1 MGGSAQVGYVPA
13 KQVPSTLFITL
24 NITLNFFLKVWLT
37 PQKGKGLEI
46 SGTWSLRNNVIT
58 MEMTFSNK
66 AMQAMQGF
74 GIQLNKNSFGLTTSA
89 PLSLPV
95 LNANQSLDISL
106 AMTTAGPV
114 QKMDPLTNIQV
125 LLSSSSPPLLIS
137 SPPLLLSSQGF
148 LGCFVQFLG
157 SLGVLLS
164 FCLGAV
170 LSW

>member
-74 GIQLNKNSFGLTTSA
+74 GIQLNKNSFGMTSSQ
-89 PLSLPV
+89 PLNIPL
-95 LNANQSLDISL
+95 LNAGQTLDVAL
-106 AMTTAGPV
+106 PMTCTGPV

-125 LLSSSSPPLLIS
+125 L
-137 SPPLLLSSQGF
+137 F
-148 LGCFVQFLG
+148 YMYKE
-157 SLGVLLS
+157 
-164 FCLGAV
+164 
-170 LSW
+170 